1 MKKTWIVLA
10 VIAAFVL
17 IMFIWV
23 KNSFNNMVVIN
34 QAVQKEWAQVQ
45 TQYQRRAE
53 LINNLVSTV
62 KGYADFEKSTLTQ
75 VIEAR
80 ANATRVNISP
90 DKLDEKSLQTFQ
102 NAQNQVSSALGRLMM
117 ITENYPNLKANENF
131 LRLQD
136 ELVGTENRIANSR
149 KLYNDAVNK
158 NNTEIRKFPQVIFAS
173 MFGFKEAAFFEA
185 DQNAQKAPVVKF

>member
-1 MKKTWIVLA
+1 MA